1 MAMPVFWLWPT
12 PPSTARTMRM
22 YSDLVSRSSREVVV
36 ISPAGDGVRQGGLG
50 WSGRGQGGRASQSM
64 KERHLQD
71 RSLLAPRLCSEPLG
85 HLPPSPPSLPVPSLQ
100 PEPPP
105 DPSGERPSLPWLQ
118 AAGRK
123 EGFRRSASVC
133 SRDPGSSRPLPSLGW
148 VGS

>member
-36 ISPAGDGVRQGGLG
+36 ISPAGDGVQQGGLG

-71 RSLLAPRLCSEPLG
+71 QMIRQCVCACMRMHVYAEGGSWCS
-85 HLPPSPPSLPVPSLQ
+85 Q
-100 PEPPP
+100 
-105 DPSGERPSLPWLQ
+105 
-118 AAGRK
+118 K
-123 EGFRRSASVC
+123 EGDSTQA
-133 SRDPGSSRPLPSLGW
+133 LGTGTQSW
-148 VGS
+148 ANITP